1 MDTLDTLLDASRER
15 GCSDIHLNAGR
26 PPMGR
31 LDGSLMRLG
40 EVDLDPTEIETLLG
54 QALPATALDIVS
66 RKGSVD
72 LTHVTTAGTRYRVNI
87 CREERG
93 MAGAFRVIPDKVPAL
108 DALGLPPVV
117 ASFAELSAGLVLVT
131 GACGTGKSTTLAALV
146 DRINRTRPLTILT
159 LEDPVEFR
167 IKSEMAQVIQRQIG
181 QSVRS
186 FSDGLR
192 TAMRQDPN
200 VIMVGELRD
209 NDAMS
214 LALEASSTGQLVLGT
229 LHTRGAAPSIDRILD
244 AFPVERHEQ
253 ARRTLADNLK
263 CVVSQ
268 RLVKAADGRGRRAAA
283 EVLVVTPAIAQLIR
297 EGRTFQIEDA
307 ISTGGRHG
315 MQLMDHSLLKLVRA
329 GDADPEDACHLA
341 TNREQFRRQLPPHL
355 LGNSEQKGAA

>member
-1 MDTLDTLLDASRER
+1 MDTLDAMLDASRQR

-31 LDGSLMRLG
+31 LDGSLVRLG
-40 EVDLDPTEIETLLG
+40 EENLDAAGIDTLLG
-54 QALPATALDIVS
+54 EALPLVAMDLVS

-72 LTHVTTAGTRYRVNI
+72 LTHVTVTGTRYRVNI

-93 MAGAFRVIPDKVPAL
+93 LAGAFRVIPDQVPAL

-117 ASFAELSAGLVLVT
+117 ASFTDLSAGLVLVT
-131 GACGTGKSTTLAALV
+131 GACGTGKSTTLAAVV
-146 DRINRTRPLTILT
+146 DRINRTRPVTIVT

-167 IKSEMAQVIQRQIG
+167 IKSETAQVVQRQIG
-181 QSVRS
+181 HSVPS
-186 FSDGLR
+186 FAAGLR

-229 LHTRGAAPSIDRILD
+229 LHTRGAAPTIDRILD
-244 AFPVERHEQ
+244 AFPSERHEQ

-268 RLVKAADGRGRRAAA
+268 RLVRAADGRGRRVAV

-315 MQLMDHSLLKLVRA
+315 MQLMDNALLKLVQA
-329 GDADPEDACHLA
+329 GDADPEDACHHS
-341 TNREQFRRQLPPHL
+341 TNREMFRRQIPPHL
-355 LGNSEQKGAA
+355 LSEKGAA